1 MKIAIIMQRASDK
14 EDDIVLEDGEFLE
27 GEQIDKVCSSVYKMC
42 EKERLDIELVK
53 KINKDY
59 SLAVLY
65 HPKKDDFG
73 RIRLAI
79 VVYQNSLDEK
89 ILKDSLDKFGL
100 DYEYFLQLKNKNKS
114 NKKIIIGMII
124 LSILMIILSILG
136 VITWIETAS

>member
-27 GEQIDKVCSSVYKMC
+27 GEQIDKVCSSVYKLC

-73 RIRLAI
+73 RIRPAI
-79 VVYQNSLDEK
+79 AVYQNSLDEK

-100 DYEYFLQLKNKNKS
+100 DYEYFLKLKNKNKS
-114 NKKIIIGMII
+114 NKIIIGMII
-124 LSILMIILSILG
+124 LSVLG
-136 VITWIETAS
+136 VITWIKNAF